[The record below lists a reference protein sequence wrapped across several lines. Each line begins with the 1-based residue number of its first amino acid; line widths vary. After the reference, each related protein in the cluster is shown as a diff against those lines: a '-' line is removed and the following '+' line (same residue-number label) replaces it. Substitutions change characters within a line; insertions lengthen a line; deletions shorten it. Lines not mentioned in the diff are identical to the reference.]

1 MLLKRHY
8 DPDSL
13 AAGAPRIT
21 HIEVKHTGTTP
32 SQNFS
37 TSLVAEGLRAGFIS
51 LQEDLLTL
59 HAKPVDLLYTVKR
72 RPGYYCSHNGARMD
86 LSAEAYGDP
95 AIAAVEAQQYLKA
108 NGFADAAS
116 PDPQNP
122 AGYQRLHHYE
132 CELDADQHARF
143 KAVPGALAPSMK
155 QEA

>member
-1 MLLKRHY
+1 M
-8 DPDSL
+8 
-13 AAGAPRIT
+13 
-21 HIEVKHTGTTP
+21 
-32 SQNFS
+32 
-37 TSLVAEGLRAGFIS
+37 TS
-51 LQEDLLTL
+51 
-59 HAKPVDLLYTVKR
+59 KR

-108 NGFADAAS
+108 NGFADVAS

>member
-8 DPDSL
+8 DPESV
-13 AAGAPRIT
+13 AAGSPVVT
-21 HIEVKHTGTTP
+21 HLEVKHTGANAP
-32 SQNFS
+32 QNFS
-37 TSLVAEGLRAGFIS
+37 TALVAEGLRSGFVS

-59 HAKPVDLLYTVKR
+59 HAKPEDLRYTIKR
-72 RPGYYCSHNGARMD
+72 RPGYYCCHNGARME

-95 AIAAVEAQQYLKA
+95 SIAAVEAQQYLKA
-108 NGFADAAS
+108 NGFDGAS
-116 PDPQNP
+116 PDPMNP
-122 AGYQRLHHYE
+122 SGYMRLHQYE